1 MQLAGINQMFGDGSM
16 LYGIFS
22 PIRSDPFLL
31 SRVLGVFF
39 PLKKIFY
46 CPPPCN
52 LFSMHTYIVYAKI
65 LFILI

>member
-22 PIRSDPFLL
+22 PIRSDPFYTFQG
-31 SRVLGVFF
+31 SVSFF

-46 CPPPCN
+46 YSPPYN
-52 LFSMHTYIVYAKI
+52 LFSMHTYTVYAKI